1 MTCASPERLTRLV
14 WTEWNLQAAY
24 SIQQIS
30 DIELVIDLRVARAMG
45 MRISQDLLLRANDVI
60 LW

>member
-1 MTCASPERLTRLV
+1 V
-14 WTEWNLQAAY
+14 WTELNLQAAY

-60 LW
+60 R

>member
-1 MTCASPERLTRLV
+1 MKLTSCL
-14 WTEWNLQAAY
+14 LDSA
-24 SIQQIS
+24 IS

-60 LW
+60 L

>member
-1 MTCASPERLTRLV
+1 MTCASPERLRRLV
-14 WTEWNLQAAY
+14 WTELNLQAAY

-60 LW
+60 L

>member
-1 MTCASPERLTRLV
+1 M
-14 WTEWNLQAAY
+14 WTECNLQAAY

-60 LW
+60 L

>member
-1 MTCASPERLTRLV
+1 M
-14 WTEWNLQAAY
+14 WTELNLQAAY

-60 LW
+60 R